1 MTWPHTS
8 AGAIF
13 MLVTIYMGLVAQV
26 GWGTRRASGRSPAM
40 PVVLLILLVVLVAQF
55 GFWDTFQAV
64 LGAVAMIVILWG
76 LVLAI
81 IVGLAGYVYRQFR

>member
-1 MTWPHTS
+1 
-8 AGAIF
+8 
-13 MLVTIYMGLVAQV
+13 MLVTIHMGLVAQV
-26 GWGTRRASGRSPAM
+26 GRGTRRASGRSPAM
-40 PVVLLILLVVLVAQF
+40 PIVLLILLVVLVAQF

>member
-76 LVLAI
+76 LVIAI
-81 IVGLAGYVYRQFR
+81 IVGLVGYVYRQFR

>member
-13 MLVTIYMGLVAQV
+13 MLVTIHMGLVAQV
-26 GWGTRRASGRSPAM
+26 GRGTRRASGRSPAM
-40 PVVLLILLVVLVAQF
+40 PIVLLILLVVLVAQF

-64 LGAVAMIVILWG
+64 FGAVAMIVILWG
-76 LVLAI
+76 LVIAI
-81 IVGLAGYVYRQFR
+81 IVGLVGYVYRQLR

>member
-1 MTWPHTS
+1 
-8 AGAIF
+8 